1 MILSGEKSDISQ
13 ISLTGVRAIALIGL
27 LAIEPKSMEEIREK
41 FLEYNIME
49 ESQPDDVI
57 RVDLNTIRSMGCEIS
72 RPTQK
77 NNFKYVLNRHPFTL
91 NLKKENIEV
100 VRKLFN
106 KIKHRTDIPLLIEYD
121 KLIKKISNFIYDDEI
136 REEFI
141 GASPLIRYD
150 IDMISDLDI
159 DCKHQ
164 NTVELMYQKPTE
176 KKPCLKKLM
185 AKKLVFRNDKL
196 YLLCYS
202 FDRNDSIVLNC
213 KGIRSIVSRNITQK
227 KTDADLVEIKF
238 YLKDFEYENL
248 TEEESVIKKDDK
260 GVLIGGKYFNKFLA
274 MQRVLSLG
282 SKCVVEEPSD
292 FRDFIVSKLKE
303 MRSLY
308 E

>member
-106 KIKHRTDIPLLIEYD
+106 KINPAQQIVCVGLIC
-121 KLIKKISNFIYDDEI
+121 
-136 REEFI
+136 
-141 GASPLIRYD
+141 
-150 IDMISDLDI
+150 MI
-159 DCKHQ
+159 
-164 NTVELMYQKPTE
+164 
-176 KKPCLKKLM
+176 
-185 AKKLVFRNDKL
+185 
-196 YLLCYS
+196 
-202 FDRNDSIVLNC
+202 
-213 KGIRSIVSRNITQK
+213 
-227 KTDADLVEIKF
+227 
-238 YLKDFEYENL
+238 
-248 TEEESVIKKDDK
+248 
-260 GVLIGGKYFNKFLA
+260 
-274 MQRVLSLG
+274 
-282 SKCVVEEPSD
+282 
-292 FRDFIVSKLKE
+292 
-303 MRSLY
+303 
-308 E
+308 